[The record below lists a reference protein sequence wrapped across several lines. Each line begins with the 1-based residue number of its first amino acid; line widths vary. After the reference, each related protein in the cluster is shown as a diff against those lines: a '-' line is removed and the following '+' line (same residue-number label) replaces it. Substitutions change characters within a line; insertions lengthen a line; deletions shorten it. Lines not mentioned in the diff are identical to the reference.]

1 VVIAEH
7 VVIRRCEEQDLDHFA
22 PFGSKQ
28 HLEYCRQEFE
38 RADRVAILV
47 AVADDVP
54 VGKAHVHFDDGVTA
68 TIEAVAVVREWQ
80 RQGIG
85 TALIR
90 SAEGVAADHGYQA
103 VQLGVEDSNP
113 DARRLYERLG
123 YRSIARMDFQYE
135 GAPSPNPGVMM
146 WKALA

>member
-1 VVIAEH
+1 MTSTTSAPSG
-7 VVIRRCEEQDLDHFA
+7 RSGTSSTAGSQFAADHDDA
-22 PFGSKQ
+22 
-28 HLEYCRQEFE
+28 
-38 RADRVAILV
+38 AILV
-47 AVADDVP
+47 AVADDVL
-54 VGKAHVHFDDGVTA
+54 VGKAHVLFDDGETA
-68 TIEAVAVVREWQ
+68 TIEAVAVVPERQ
-80 RQGIG
+80 RRGIG

-90 SAEGVAADHGYQA
+90 SAESVAAEHGYGA

-146 WKALA
+146 RKALA